1 LEAADTPLTLQII
14 TDMHIEPA
22 VVEQWIERVG
32 ETHFRQ
38 RYSLQTDHSGE
49 LFGHG
54 LKRFH
59 IENATTINAAILLVL
74 RMTGLY
80 GWGRRNG
87 LDIRVVE
94 RDMAVPALPRGFEGW
109 RILHLSDL
117 HLDVDP
123 ELTDAILQAIAPLQ
137 YDLAV
142 ITGDFRSLMHG
153 PYERAMAESGRLIRA
168 LKAPAYGVL
177 GNHDFLEFVPHLEA
191 AGLRMLLN
199 EMARLERAGDTIFLA
214 GVDDPHFYETDN
226 LQRARAGIPAAG
238 FSILLAHTPEI
249 ARAAAAAGFQVMLCG
264 HTHGGQ
270 ICLPGGIAVMT
281 NSHCERKLIRGGWRC
296 AQMLGYTT
304 TGVGSSGMLARFF
317 CPPEAVIHTL
327 RRAGT
332 PDAGGRCKS

>member
-1 LEAADTPLTLQII
+1 
-14 TDMHIEPA
+14 M
-22 VVEQWIERVG
+22 IERVG

-38 RYSLQTDHSGE
+38 RYTLQTVHSGE

-59 IENATTINAAILLVL
+59 LENATTVIAAIKLGL
-74 RMTGLY
+74 RVTGLY

-87 LDIRVVE
+87 LNIRVVE
-94 RDMAVPALPRGFEGW
+94 RDVVAPGLPRGFDGW

-123 ELTDAILQAIAPLQ
+123 ALTDTILQTIAPLQ

-142 ITGDFRSLMHG
+142 ITGDFRSLMRG
-153 PYERAMAESGRLIRA
+153 PYELAMVESARVIRA

-177 GNHDFLEFVPHLEA
+177 GNHDFIEFVPYLEA
-191 AGLRMLLN
+191 SGLHVLLN
-199 EMARLERAGDTIFLA
+199 EMARLERAGDEIFLS

-226 LQRARAGIPAAG
+226 LQRARSGIPRAG

-249 ARAAAAAGFQVMLCG
+249 ARTAAAAGFNVMFCG
-264 HTHGGQ
+264 HTHAGQ
-270 ICLPGGIAVMT
+270 ICLPGGIALLT
-281 NSHCERKLIRGGWRC
+281 NSHCERKLIHGGWRC
-296 AQMLGYTT
+296 AQMLGYTSAGT
-304 TGVGSSGMLARFF
+304 GSSGVLARFF

-327 RRAGT
+327 RRA
-332 PDAGGRCKS
+332 DAV